1 MVTIRLARG
10 GVKKRPFYHITVAD
24 SRKARNK
31 RFIERVG
38 YFNPLARGAEERL
51 RIDLERISYWREQG
65 AQVSARVLGL
75 LKEAKKNAA

>member
-1 MVTIRLARG
+1 MVTILLARG
-10 GVKKRPFYHITVAD
+10 GVNKRPFYHITVAD

-38 YFNPLARGAEERL
+38 FFNPLARGAEERL
-51 RIDLERISYWREQG
+51 RIDLERISYWRDQG

>member
-38 YFNPLARGAEERL
+38 FFNPLARGAEERL

-65 AQVSARVLGL
+65 AQVSVRVLGL